1 MLTLSGYDNS
11 LGDAYRI
18 YVDNVN
24 NIVVL
29 DANSIDV
36 TSYLVT
42 NSIIYEVL
50 PPITVTDNHGWVSN
64 TSNARAIDWITV
76 NVLAIDVTEKF
87 VAMSK
92 VQNAGE
98 TPILFARIV
107 DSFTGNPLTQSDISS
122 VSYTIY
128 RYGYGTARS
137 GSYGKIAVGSD
148 WTDVPVSVPDCVI
161 NTPVSND
168 PRVEFEYNFKFEP
181 NTLTDNPFETAGKY
195 SIDFIITPTNGN
207 RIPVIFEFSLV

>member
-18 YVDNVN
+18 YVDDVN

-29 DANSIDV
+29 NANSTDV

-42 NSIIYEVL
+42 NSIIYETL
-50 PPITVTDNHGWVSN
+50 PPITVVDNHGWVSN

-76 NVLAIDVTEKF
+76 NALAIDVTEKYI
-87 VAMSK
+87 AMSEVK
-92 VQNAGE
+92 NAGE

-107 DSFTGNPLTQSDISS
+107 DSLTGNPLTQSDISS
-122 VSYTIY
+122 VSYTVY

-137 GSYGKIAVGSD
+137 GSYGKVAISSD
-148 WTDVPVSVPDCVI
+148 WTDKAVLVTDCI
-161 NTPVSND
+161 FNTPVAND
-168 PRVEFEYNFKFEP
+168 RRVDFEYNFKFEP

-195 SIDFIITPTNGN
+195 SVDFIITPTSGN
-207 RIPVIFEFSLV
+207 RIPVIFEFTLV